1 MSDSF
6 EVFNRQTVRRHRDRA
21 APRLDDHDFL
31 FREAAE
37 RLCDRLL
44 DVKRAFP
51 MALDLGCHTGQ
62 LGRVLGAGDRPGGP
76 GGPGGIETLIQCD
89 LSPAMAKR
97 AGGPALAADEE
108 ALPFAGETFDLIL
121 SNLSLHW
128 VNDLPGALAQIRRA
142 LKPDGLFLASMLGGE
157 TLTELRRALAEAE
170 IAEEGGLSPRI
181 SPMAEV
187 RDLGGL
193 LLRAGFALPVADTDT
208 LTVMYEDPMKLMAD
222 LSAMGE
228 TNAAAEG
235 RKGFTRRATL
245 MAAAARYRE
254 LFAAD
259 SGRMPATFQVITLTG
274 WAPDPSQQQP
284 LKPGSAEARLA
295 DALDTV
301 EIPAGEKAKP
311 E

>member
-21 APRLDDHDFL
+21 AARLDDHDFL

-37 RLCDRLL
+37 RLGDRLL
-44 DVKRAFP
+44 DVKRTFP

-62 LGRVLGAGDRPGGP
+62 LARALCAGDR
-76 GGPGGIETLIQCD
+76 PGGIETLIQCD
-89 LSPAMAKR
+89 LSPAMARR
-97 AGGPALAADEE
+97 AGPLVLAADEE
-108 ALPFAGETFDLIL
+108 ALPFAGETFDLII

-157 TLTELRRALAEAE
+157 TLGELRRALAEAE
-170 IAEEGGLSPRI
+170 IAEEDGLSPRI

-208 LTVMYEDPMKLMAD
+208 LTVMYEEPMKLMAD
-222 LSAMGE
+222 LHAMGE
-228 TNAAAEG
+228 TNAVTES
-235 RKGFTRRATL
+235 RKGFTRRGTL
-245 MAAAARYRE
+245 MAAAARYAE
-254 LFAAD
+254 LFADD
-259 SGRMPATFQVITLTG
+259 SGRVPATFEIITLTG

-284 LKPGSAEARLA
+284 LAPGSAEARLA

-301 EIPAGEKAKP
+301 EISAGEKAKP
-311 E
+311 R

>member
-1 MSDSF
+1 
-6 EVFNRQTVRRHRDRA
+6 
-21 APRLDDHDFL
+21 
-31 FREAAE
+31 
-37 RLCDRLL
+37 
-44 DVKRAFP
+44 
-51 MALDLGCHTGQ
+51 
-62 LGRVLGAGDRPGGP
+62 
-76 GGPGGIETLIQCD
+76 
-89 LSPAMAKR
+89 MAKR
-97 AGGPALAADEE
+97 AGGAEYALAADEE
-108 ALPFAGETFDLIL
+108 ALPFAQGTFDLII

-142 LKPDGLFLASMLGGE
+142 LKPDGLFLASMLGGD
-157 TLTELRRALAEAE
+157 TLGELRRALAEAE
-170 IAEEGGLSPRI
+170 IAEEEGLSPRV

-222 LSAMGE
+222 LGAMGE
-228 TNAAAEG
+228 ANAAAES
-235 RKGFTRRATL
+235 RKGFTRRRTL

-254 LFAAD
+254 LFAD
-259 SGRMPATFQVITLTG
+259 DGGRVPATFQIITLTG
-274 WAPDPSQQQP
+274 WAPDPSQPQP

>member
-21 APRLDDHDFL
+21 AAGLDDHDFL
-31 FREAAE
+31 FRESAE

-44 DVKRAFP
+44 DVKRTFP

-62 LGRVLGAGDRPGGP
+62 LARMLDAGGGA
-76 GGPGGIETLIQCD
+76 GGPGGIDTLIQCD

-97 AGGPALAADEE
+97 AGPLVLAADEE
-108 ALPFAGETFDLIL
+108 ALPFAGETFDLII

-157 TLTELRRALAEAE
+157 TLRELRRALAEAE
-170 IAEEGGLSPRI
+170 IADEGGLSPRI

-187 RDLGGL
+187 RDAGGL

-208 LTVMYEDPMKLMAD
+208 LTVMYEDPMRLMAD
-222 LSAMGE
+222 LRAMGE
-228 TNAAAEG
+228 ANAAAES
-235 RKGFTRRATL
+235 R
-245 MAAAARYRE
+245 
-254 LFAAD
+254 
-259 SGRMPATFQVITLTG
+259 
-274 WAPDPSQQQP
+274 
-284 LKPGSAEARLA
+284 
-295 DALDTV
+295 
-301 EIPAGEKAKP
+301 
-311 E
+311 